1 MNRFL
6 TLYCLPGRLIA
17 EYKYLW
23 PKKGQLWVSDRRRG
37 HGFVHFLYSTG
48 FYLAAFVMLSL
59 VMAAREGQQ
68 RARAAETATITLPDS
83 PAVQNGQPL
92 YQGPATFA
100 SPPVAE
106 AIPVGSAAGEEGK

>member
-6 TLYCLPGRLIA
+6 TLYCIPGRLIA

-23 PKKGQLWVSDRRRG
+23 PKKGQLWVSDRRRS

-106 AIPVGSAAGEEGK
+106 TGSTGQATAAAGQ